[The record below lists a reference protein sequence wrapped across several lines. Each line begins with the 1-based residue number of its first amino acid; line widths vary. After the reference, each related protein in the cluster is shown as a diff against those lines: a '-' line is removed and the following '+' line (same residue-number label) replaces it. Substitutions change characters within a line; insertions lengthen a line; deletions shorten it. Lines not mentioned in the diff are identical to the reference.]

1 MSSRL
6 VRSKPDMLAPQ
17 LTMKMTKVF
26 LSTLACA
33 ALITMSAPAEATK
46 VKLQTSMGDI
56 VLELNAKKAP
66 KSVANFLGYVK
77 SGHYNGT
84 IFHRVIDNFMV
95 QGGGLDANMR
105 KKPAKKTVTNEAD
118 NGLKNVVGSVAMAR
132 TNDPH
137 SASAQ
142 FFINVNNNKFL
153 NHTSKDS
160 RGWGYAVFGKVIKGM
175 DVVNKIKVVKTKKVG
190 GRGDIP
196 VNPITL
202 KKATIIK

>member
-1 MSSRL
+1 
-6 VRSKPDMLAPQ
+6 MLAPQ

-26 LSTLACA
+26 LSTLGCS
-33 ALITMSAPAEATK
+33 ALIAMSAPASATK

-66 KSVANFLGYVK
+66 KSVANFLSYVK

-105 KKPAKKTVTNEAD
+105 KKPAKSTVKNEAD

-132 TNDPH
+132 TGDPH

-190 GRGDIP
+190 GRRDIP

-202 KKATIIK
+202 KKATVIK